1 MKGARYLLI
10 RWKGYGSDSDTWEPE
25 STLNCPELIK
35 KFEATAAENGS
46 SKSKKKQNGASE
58 AEKKSKKAGN
68 KGVSPKKAKG
78 DEQADWSESEQFE
91 VQRILE
97 VHHKANGKRE
107 FLVSWKG
114 YPSASDTWE
123 PEEHLECPD
132 LIKKFMNKVKKAKQY
147 DQKELRINRTLTE
160 RFTLSTNDSG
170 RRLSRRLGT
179 KQR

>member
-10 RWKGYGSDSDTWEPE
+10 RWKGYASDSDTWEPE
-25 STLNCPELIK
+25 STLNCPDVIK
-35 KFEATAAENGS
+35 KFEASVTENGS
-46 SKSKKKQNGASE
+46 SKAKKKQNGVSE
-58 AEKKSKKAGN
+58 AEKNPKKGA
-68 KGVSPKKAKG
+68 KGGIRKKAKD
-78 DEQADWSESEQFE
+78 DEPADWSENEQFE

-114 YPSASDTWE
+114 YPTSSDTWE

-132 LIKKFMNKVKKAKQY
+132 LIKKFMNKVKNAKQY
-147 DQKELRINRTLTE
+147 EQKELRINRTLTE